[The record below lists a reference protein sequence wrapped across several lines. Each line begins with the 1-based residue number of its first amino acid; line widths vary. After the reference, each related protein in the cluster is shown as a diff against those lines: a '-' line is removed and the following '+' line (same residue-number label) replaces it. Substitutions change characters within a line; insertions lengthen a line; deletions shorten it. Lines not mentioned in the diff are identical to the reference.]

1 MVATPHPLRGS
12 SPQGEP
18 WVQLPACL
26 APLKGSLGRQA
37 VRGGPE
43 AARYPWF
50 TTSIPSGGVGYMS
63 VSTAQAGGCAWGI
76 HLQNALDKF

>member
-1 MVATPHPLRGS
+1 M
-12 SPQGEP
+12 
-18 WVQLPACL
+18 QLPANL
-26 APLKGSLGRQA
+26 APLEGELRRQA

-63 VSTAQAGGCAWGI
+63 VSTAQAGGCAWGTG
-76 HLQNALDKF
+76 LQNALDKY